1 MGYSLG
7 IDLGATTCAAAI
19 RRGTDLEP
27 CVLGEGT
34 ATMPSVVL
42 LRADGSLVVGEA
54 ADHASRYEPTL
65 VARMVSARLDQPGP
79 IVVDGEPCDPLALTE
94 ALVGTVVDR
103 VASAQGARPDH
114 VVVTYPLRA
123 GDDAELLLGE
133 AAGRAIGPDA
143 TMVPAAVAAVAKLAH
158 DRDLGPD
165 SVIAVVDFGGSSVD
179 VTLVRRTDTAFD
191 LVGDPATLTEVGGAD
206 LDAIVLSLV
215 ESALGDITSSVGHDD
230 HAGMRALRRVR
241 ASCRDAKERLSTEHT
256 AVVEV
261 ALPHARG
268 RVEITRDAF
277 EQAAEPALTDAV
289 DLLQAA
295 IDDAGL
301 IPADISQVLL
311 TGGSANIPR
320 LAEIVSERTGAAIV
334 IDSAPELT
342 VAQGA
347 ALFADLADGV
357 PGTVTGA
364 HSAVASPLPPPAL
377 GDLVPPP
384 AAPFLPPPD
393 TGSIFGNL
401 PGDPPPA
408 PNPFADLA
416 GPATGEHSI
425 FGALPGDPPPAP
437 AAPAD
442 PFADLA
448 GPPTGERTVFGDRP
462 APATGGHD
470 WTDDLWPDEPAG
482 SDGSDGDTRTSVFD
496 PQPAATAWASAATPH
511 GDGAAGD
518 AGQDEFQRLRTSDT
532 DPFGTRSGALA
543 AARRRERD
551 GEWYDEEEDTGDDG
565 TLDVRLVLGGVAVAL
580 VIVLVAGFALLSGGG
595 GDDSPSIAVAD
606 TANTTASSTTTVATT
621 TTLATTTSESTTTT
635 EEPTTTTT
643 RPRPQPTTTVPPTT
657 APPFTAPPPTAPPP
671 APTTTTTR
679 PAPTTST
686 TAPTTS
692 TTACPTPDEP
702 DSCDSP

>member
-27 CVLGEGT
+27 CMLGEGT
-34 ATMPSVVL
+34 ATMPAVVL
-42 LRADGSLVVGEA
+42 LRADGSPVVGEA
-54 ADHASRYEPTL
+54 ADRASRYEPTL

-79 IVVDGEPCDPLALTE
+79 IVVDGEPCDPLTLTE
-94 ALVGTVVDR
+94 ALIGTVVDR
-103 VASAQGARPDH
+103 VASAEGAPPDH
-114 VVVTYPLRA
+114 VVVTYPLRE
-123 GDDAELLLGE
+123 GDDAERLLGE
-133 AAGRAIGPDA
+133 AAAQAVGPA
-143 TMVPAAVAAVAKLAH
+143 TTMVPAAVAAVANLAH

-165 SVIAVVDFGGSSVD
+165 AVIAVVDFGGSSVD

-191 LVGDPATLTEVGGAD
+191 LVADPVTLTEVGGAD

-230 HAGMRALRRVR
+230 HAGMVALRRVR
-241 ASCRDAKERLSTEHT
+241 ASCRDAKERLSSERT

-277 EQAAEPALTDAV
+277 ERAAEPALDDAV
-289 DLLQAA
+289 ALLLSA

-320 LAEIVSERTGAAIV
+320 LAELVSEGTGLRVVVDAT
-334 IDSAPELT
+334 PELA

-347 ALFADLADGV
+347 ALFADLADG
-357 PGTVTGA
+357 PSGTVTGA
-364 HSAVASPLPPPAL
+364 HAAVAATPAGPAL
-377 GDLVPPP
+377 GDAVPPAP
-384 AAPFLPPPD
+384 AVAPAPD
-393 TGSIFGNL
+393 TTSIFGPL
-401 PGDPPPA
+401 PGDPAPA
-408 PNPFADLA
+408 PNPFAALA
-416 GPATGEHSI
+416 GPPTGEQSI
-425 FGALPGDPPPAP
+425 FGALPGDPAP
-437 AAPAD
+437 GLAAP
-442 PFADLA
+442 P
-448 GPPTGERTVFGDRP
+448 
-462 APATGGHD
+462 TGGHD
-470 WTDDLWPDEPAG
+470 WTDDLWPDEPAPADDWPEHG
-482 SDGSDGDTRTSVFD
+482 GSDGDTRTSVFD
-496 PQPAATAWASAATPH
+496 PQPATNAWASAATP
-511 GDGAAGD
+511 GAGD
-518 AGQDEFQRLRTSDT
+518 DDDGQDEFRRLKTSDT
-532 DPFGTRSGALA
+532 DPFGTRSGSLV

-551 GEWYDEEEDTGDDG
+551 GEWYDEDDTDDG

-606 TANTTASSTTTVATT
+606 TADTTASTATTMATT

-635 EEPTTTTT
+635 EEPTTTT

-657 APPFTAPPPTAPPP
+657 TPPFTAPPPTAPPP
-671 APTTTTTR
+671 PPTTTTTR
-679 PAPTTST
+679 PPAPPTTPPT

-692 TTACPTPDEP
+692 TTECDPDYPPCPPT
-702 DSCDSP
+702 